1 VCGTSYLGSA
11 NARRPSLL
19 RRLLSKNTTT
29 ANEASVVAPST
40 VPTEAP
46 TIALLSFGHAKTGG
60 DDVVEVYIGE
70 DIVPVEGKVL
80 VEAVGDKYATAVPKL
95 GENRLEALPQHSEA
109 VNSGPLVQHH
119 PPPFGHG
126 CSAYNPPHASEV
138 VVSCFFYPFVAE
150 AGRLYSLVQ

>member
-1 VCGTSYLGSA
+1 MGGTSCLGPA

-46 TIALLSFGHAKTGG
+46 TIALLSFGHAETSG

-80 VEAVGDKYATAVPKL
+80 VEAGGDKYATAVPKL
-95 GENRLEALPQHSEA
+95 GENILEALSQHSEA

-119 PPPFGHG
+119 PAPFGHG
-126 CSAYNPPHASEV
+126 CSAYNPPHASEI
-138 VVSCFFYPFVAE
+138 VVSFIFYSFVAE
-150 AGRLYSLVQ
+150 ARRLYSPVQ